1 MATFKS
7 RLAKIMAEKSMTQ
20 SELSRLTGIRV
31 SSISDYLRGIYEA
44 KQDKVFL
51 LAEALRV
58 NPAWL
63 MGLDTPREWP
73 AQDGQ
78 SEQENSSDVDKQ
90 ELNEQVGSRIRQIR
104 KDRNMTLLE
113 LADKV
118 GLSEGTV
125 QRYESGNINNVY
137 IGMVQKFAEA
147 LNVDP
152 GFLMGWKKDKQTP
165 NIQSELEMF
174 IDRLDPSTGLAF
186 FNGETEMDQETRE
199 LILMSLKNTLALSQK
214 LSQNKEKQNED

>member
-1 MATFKS
+1 MTKATFAE
-7 RLAKIMAEKSMTQ
+7 RLKLAIENANINQ
-20 SELSRLTGIRV
+20 SELAEKINVHRSTITHYLTGRYEPRHDRV
-31 SSISDYLRGIYEA
+31 DQFAR
-44 KQDKVFL
+44 
-51 LAEALRV
+51 ALNV
-58 NPAWL
+58 SPVWL
-63 MGLDTPREWP
+63 MGFDVPMERE
-73 AQDGQ
+73 
-78 SEQENSSDVDKQ
+78 SSSGDDKQ
-90 ELNEQVGSRIRQIR
+90 ALNEQVGSRIRQMR